1 MGIGKM
7 TALHAL
13 LEGLIDYAGLFPP
26 ASLDMQ
32 AAVRNYSA
40 YRASDEAWILGRF
53 VVPAQRLA
61 EFSSA
66 FAETCCDEQTS
77 PWLLSVLSTGDA
89 AEDTRLLSSFSEGA
103 AFLDSIEL
111 KAFNAAQV
119 QKQLDAMPSNMAAY
133 VEVTEQL
140 SNEILPVVK
149 KSDARAKIRTGGI
162 TVDLIPSAQE
172 IAHFLFACAKEKVPF
187 KATAGL
193 HHPLR
198 SMQKLTYDGNS
209 ATAMMHGFVN
219 VFVAA
224 TVAYQGASVDE
235 VIDVL
240 NEQSA
245 AAFQWEKNVVKWRD
259 YRLSVK
265 QIKAVRLNFAIG
277 FGSCSFTEPVDD
289 LKTLG
294 WF

>member
-1 MGIGKM
+1 M
-7 TALHAL
+7 TALHTL

-32 AAVRNYSA
+32 AAVRNYSG
-40 YRASDEAWILGRF
+40 YRESDEAWMLGRF
-53 VVPAQRLA
+53 VVPARQLA

-66 FAETCCDEQTS
+66 FAETCCDEQVA

-89 AEDTRLLSSFSEGA
+89 ADDIRLLSSFSEGA
-103 AFLDSIEL
+103 AFLNAIEL
-111 KAFNAAQV
+111 KGVNAARV
-119 QKQLDAMPSNMAAY
+119 EEQLAVMPSGMTAY
-133 VEVTEQL
+133 VEIAAPQ
-140 SNEILPVVK
+140 SDEILPVLK
-149 KSDARAKIRTGGI
+149 KTDAKAKIRTGGV
-162 TVDLIPSAQE
+162 TADLIPGTQEVADFLVASAS
-172 IAHFLFACAKEKVPF
+172 AKVPF

-198 SMQKLTYDGNS
+198 SMQKLTYDENS

-240 NEQSA
+240 NEQSPT
-245 AAFQWEKNVVKWRD
+245 AFQWKKDMLKWRN
-259 YRLSVK
+259 YLLSSK
-265 QIKAVRLNFAIG
+265 QIKAARQNFAIG

-294 WF
+294 WL

>member
-1 MGIGKM
+1 MGLGKM

-40 YRASDEAWILGRF
+40 YRASDEAWMLGRF

-66 FAETCCDEQTS
+66 FAEACCDEQTS

-89 AEDTRLLSSFSEGA
+89 AENTGLVSSFSEGA
-103 AFLDSIEL
+103 AFLDAIEL
-111 KAFNAAQV
+111 KVVNAAQV
-119 QKQLDAMPSNMAAY
+119 EEQLAAMPSDMPAY
-133 VEVTEQL
+133 VEVTAQQ
-140 SNEILPVVK
+140 IDGVLPVLK
-149 KSDARAKIRTGGI
+149 KSGVRAKIRTGGI
-162 TVDLIPSAQE
+162 AADLIPSAQE
-172 IAHFLFACAKEKVPF
+172 IAHFLFGCANAKVPF

-198 SMQKLTYDGNS
+198 SMQNLTYDESS

-235 VIDVL
+235 MIDVL
-240 NEQSA
+240 NEQSST
-245 AAFQWEKNVVKWRD
+245 AFQWEKYMLKWHN
-259 YRLSVK
+259 YFLSAK
-265 QIKAVRLNFAIG
+265 QIKAARQNFAIS

-294 WF
+294 WL